1 MIKNLTFDGKAETL
15 CATLYGEFESERKVI
30 LSPPHP
36 LLGGCRCDLRVVAV
50 ARELHEN
57 GISALCIDY
66 RKNYGGGLGE
76 IEDLRSA
83 IDFFEP
89 DKRKKLGLFGYSFG
103 SLVAS
108 NIDDERV
115 KGIVLISVLSK
126 MGEIAV
132 KVDTTY
138 KKLFIHGRRDYIAP
152 YDEFLEIYN
161 DSLGEK
167 YCKVYDTD
175 HFYAGFMEEV
185 KGEVSKFFLKVF
197 EDY

>member
-1 MIKNLTFDGKAETL
+1 MIKNLTFDGKTETL

-36 LLGGCRCDLRVVAV
+36 LLGGCRCDMRVVEV
-50 ARELHEN
+50 ARELYEN

-89 DKRKKLGLFGYSFG
+89 DEGKKLGLFGYSFG
-103 SLVAS
+103 SLVTS

-132 KVDTTY
+132 KVDTAY

-175 HFYAGFMEEV
+175 HFYAGFIEEV
-185 KGEVSKFFLKVF
+185 KREGSQFFLKVF

>member
-1 MIKNLTFDGKAETL
+1 MIKNLTFDGKTETL

-36 LLGGCRCDLRVVAV
+36 LLGGCRCDMRVVEV
-50 ARELHEN
+50 ARELYEN

-103 SLVAS
+103 SLVTS

-115 KGIVLISVLSK
+115 KGVVLISVLSK

-138 KKLFIHGRRDYIAP
+138 EKLFIHGRRDYIAP

-175 HFYAGFMEEV
+175 HFYAGFIEEV
-185 KGEVSKFFLKVF
+185 KEEVSKFFLKVF